1 MSAENKA
8 IVKSFLQEVLN
19 GKAVA
24 SVDKYVAANYV
35 DHSVVPGL
43 PNNREGFKELLNQFF
58 NAFPDMKV
66 TIEDIIAEEDR
77 VVLRVT
83 SSGTHKGEFMGI
95 APTGKSFSIGE
106 IHIMRME
113 NGQMVE
119 HWGIEDNM
127 SMMQQLGVI
136 PS

>member
-35 DHSVVPGL
+35 DHSLAPGL

-66 TIEDIIAEEDR
+66 TVEDIIAEEDR

-95 APTGKSFSIGE
+95 APTSKSFSIGE

-113 NGQMVE
+113 NGQMIE

>member
-8 IVKSFLQEVLN
+8 IAKSFLQEVLN

-35 DHSVVPGL
+35 EHSVLPGL

-58 NAFPDMKV
+58 NAFPDMKATV
-66 TIEDIIAEEDR
+66 EDIIAEEDKI
-77 VVLRVT
+77 VLRVT

>member
-8 IVKSFLQEVLN
+8 IAKSFLQEVLN

-35 DHSVVPGL
+35 EHSVLPGL

-95 APTGKSFSIGE
+95 APTDKSFSIGE